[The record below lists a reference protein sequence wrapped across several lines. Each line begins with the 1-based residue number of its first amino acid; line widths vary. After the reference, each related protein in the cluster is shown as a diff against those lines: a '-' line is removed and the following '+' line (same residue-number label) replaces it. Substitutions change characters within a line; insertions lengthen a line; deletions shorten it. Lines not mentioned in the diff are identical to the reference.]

1 MGENTLIEMC
11 REENSTFALALKGLA
26 LEPLSDKNINK
37 MIELA
42 QKIRR
47 NKELIEYLEKQDNE
61 KYNMEK
67 KNVN

>member
-1 MGENTLIEMC
+1 MGEDTLIEMC

-26 LEPLSDKNINK
+26 LEPLSDKNIDR
-37 MIELA
+37 MIELS

-47 NKELIEYLEKQDNE
+47 NKELIEYLEKKDN
-61 KYNMEK
+61 KKDTEK